1 MEFPTI
7 GLMNLKDDLS
17 RGADFPNTFNVVV
30 EIPSGSQNK
39 YEYDPELGAFKL
51 DRVLFSPMHYPGD
64 YGFVPQ
70 TLFTDGDPVDALV
83 LVTFPTAPG
92 IVINARPIGVL
103 EFVDDGE
110 EDHKLLCVPVDDIR
124 YSGTNSLDDV
134 AEPYLNEI
142 AHLFK
147 VYKELEGKTVEVK
160 GWKGPDAARKILQDS
175 VTSYEAK
182 KA

>member
-1 MEFPTI
+1 
-7 GLMNLKDDLS
+7 MNLKDDLS
-17 RGADFPNTFNVVV
+17 AGENLPETFNVVV

-39 YEYDPELGAFKL
+39 YEYDAELGTFKL

-70 TLFTDGDPVDALV
+70 TLFTDGDPMDALV
-83 LVTFPTAPG
+83 LVTFPTLPG
-92 IVINARPIGVL
+92 MVIEVRTIGVL

-110 EDHKLLCVPVDDIR
+110 EDHKLLCVPVNDIR
-124 YSGTNSLDDV
+124 YKEMKSMDDI

-142 AHLFK
+142 SHFFK

-160 GWKGPDAARKILQDS
+160 GWHGSDIAKQILLDS
-175 VTSYEAK
+175 VERYK
-182 KA
+182 QK